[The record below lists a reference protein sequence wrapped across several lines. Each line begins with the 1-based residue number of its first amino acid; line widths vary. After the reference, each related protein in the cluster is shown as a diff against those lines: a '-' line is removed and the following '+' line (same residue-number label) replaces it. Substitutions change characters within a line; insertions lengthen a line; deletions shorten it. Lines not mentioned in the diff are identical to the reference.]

1 MNREQSRPY
10 LGVDGLPS
18 TSQRRTDRDPMTDQ
32 AWPRPGESTSDQ
44 SSKAVADDRKPAS
57 LILRNFFQTTQHAF
71 DLALRASDIDADA
84 RQIGAITDLL
94 KPWRHRA
101 EGPVAGSEAGNQQDR
116 LAAALGNIL
125 AMKNR
130 IHKKG

>member
-1 MNREQSRPY
+1 MNREQRRSH

-18 TSQRRTDRDPMTDQ
+18 TSQRRTDRDHMTDQ
-32 AWPRPGESTSDQ
+32 VWPLPGESTSDQ
-44 SSKAVADDRKPAS
+44 SSKAVADDSNPAA
-57 LILRNFFQTTQHAF
+57 LILRNFFQTTEHAF
-71 DLALRASDIDADA
+71 DLALRASHIEADA

-94 KPWRHRA
+94 KPWRHSA
-101 EGPVAGSEAGNQQDR
+101 EGPVAGGEAGNQKDR
-116 LAAALGNIL
+116 LAVALGNIL